1 MSAVVF
7 LKPGAEHEPPRYVVI
22 AARCRGAWLLCRK
35 RGQDTWELPG
45 GHIEAGETPFDAARR
60 ELYEETGSVG
70 SELIPVSDYR
80 IDDCGVLFFTE
91 LSAISVPPAC
101 FEMEEVRLFPFLP
114 DRLSYPL
121 FHPPMFTFVQYWL
134 NLRSGAGEP
143 WDLYTSDRKKTGL
156 VCRRGEPIPEGLYH
170 LVVHVW
176 LRGSDGTYLLT
187 RRAPEKGYPNLW
199 ETTGGSALSGDDSL
213 HAALREVEEETGIR
227 MNPADGVLISSRRG
241 PDYLLDIWRFDTDT
255 DPADVV
261 LLPGE
266 TTEAKRAT
274 PEEIEAMLNR
284 GEFVPYSDFEAL
296 KKLL

>member
-91 LSAISVPPAC
+91 LSAISVPPSC
-101 FEMEEVRLFPFLP
+101 FEVEEVRLFPFLP

-143 WDLYTSDRKKTGL
+143 WDLYTADRKKPGL
-156 VCRRGEPIPEGLYH
+156 CAGAASRFRRGCTI
-170 LVVHVW
+170 
-176 LRGSDGTYLLT
+176 
-187 RRAPEKGYPNLW
+187 LW
-199 ETTGGSALSGDDSL
+199 STSGSAEATGPIFSP
-213 HAALREVEEETGIR
+213 AAHRKRVIR
-227 MNPADGVLISSRRG
+227 TFGKPPADPPSPGTTVCMPPYARWKRK
-241 PDYLLDIWRFDTDT
+241 
-255 DPADVV
+255 PAS
-261 LLPGE
+261 G
-266 TTEAKRAT
+266 
-274 PEEIEAMLNR
+274 
-284 GEFVPYSDFEAL
+284 
-296 KKLL
+296 